1 METEISR
8 KYVLVS
14 HVIVRVE
21 KCISALYN
29 GDVVDGVRILRE
41 ILDISPSACLT
52 HACGGCR
59 KNLTVSLNLLPSPVA
74 TGAIRS

>member
-14 HVIVRVE
+14 HIIVRVD

-41 ILDISPSACLT
+41 ILDISPSACPT
-52 HACGGCR
+52 RACKDEKR
-59 KNLTVSLNLLPSPVA
+59 IALS
-74 TGAIRS
+74 R